1 MCHFQSYVKL
11 PEGKLVQKTLV
22 NYSGYPHLDH
32 HFLFRDASH
41 GEHGQK
47 PRLGR
52 TQKKWSDSQMVKVG
66 EVGKKVVNITFF
78 RNIQKI

>member
-1 MCHFQSYVKL
+1 
-11 PEGKLVQKTLV
+11 
-22 NYSGYPHLDH
+22 
-32 HFLFRDASH
+32 LFRDASH